1 MKIILASKSPRRRAL
16 LEQIG
21 MKFEVAPAQGEE
33 ETRFVRPWE
42 AVMDLAAQKAREAA
56 MGRDGLEETV
66 LVIGADTVV
75 ALGDEILGKPR
86 DEEDAYRM
94 LSLLQGTSHK
104 VYTGVSLLLLEGEF
118 LKSHIFYRETEVVMH
133 PMSEEERRWYI
144 GIGEPFDKAGGYGI
158 QGRCAVFIQEIRGDY
173 NNVVGLPGAGIYQ
186 ELKKLGIDMDDLCE

>member
-118 LKSHIFYRETEVVMH
+118 LKSHIFYGSVSVVPEPGRQLSLLPVTCSLFLH
-133 PMSEEERRWYI
+133 PLSLR
-144 GIGEPFDKAGGYGI
+144 I
-158 QGRCAVFIQEIRGDY
+158 Q
-173 NNVVGLPGAGIYQ
+173 
-186 ELKKLGIDMDDLCE
+186 